1 MANIAFGTQRI
12 SVHNPQHIQALKEAI
27 RSGITMIDT
36 SCSYLNGDSH
46 RAIAL
51 AFREFGDD
59 VREQVEIVTKFDIM
73 GKPVFEQYEDA
84 IKDLE
89 VEKLDCFLIE
99 NIEAFMIELI
109 KKDTDS
115 DDKLDEINRIT
126 YEAFLDL
133 ESLVADGK
141 IKSYGM
147 SAENFSQ
154 NHSSEQFIPYEDLL
168 TLADSAADELK
179 NETHS
184 FTTIELPINILEQ
197 DGLLCAS
204 WAKENGLRVIANR
217 PLNALHN
224 DLMYRLAD
232 YSESHEYYH
241 HLNEMLDVTD
251 TELLKPLFNLFEQ
264 LDISKHKFGW
274 VGDYENFLYT
284 QALPHMQ
291 KTLKVVDEKNRD
303 TMLNFIELFL
313 AEYQQMVKYECS
325 KQTNISLKKI
335 FKECNEALQICAIKF
350 LYTCQDVDFV
360 AIGMRK
366 SSYVSEI
373 LDI

>member
-1 MANIAFGTQRI
+1 MAKIAFGTQRI
-12 SVHNPQHIQALKEAI
+12 SAHNPQHIQALKEAI

-36 SCSYLNGDSH
+36 SCTYLDGDSH

-59 VREQVEIVTKFDIM
+59 VRESVEIVTKFNIM
-73 GKPVFEQYEDA
+73 GKPVFEQYSDA

-89 VEKLDCFLIE
+89 VNKLDCFLIE
-99 NIEAFMIELI
+99 NIETFMIDLI
-109 KKDTDS
+109 KKDTNA
-115 DDKLDEINRIT
+115 DDKLDEINKII
-126 YEAFLDL
+126 YDAFLDL
-133 ESLVADGK
+133 ESLVADNK
-141 IKSYGM
+141 IKSYGI

-154 NHSSEQFIPYEDLL
+154 AHNTEQFIPYEDLI
-168 TLADSAADELK
+168 TLADSAAEELK

-184 FTTIELPINILEQ
+184 FSTIELPINILEQ
-197 DGLLCAS
+197 SGLQCAS
-204 WAKENGLRVIANR
+204 WAKENGLRVISNR
-217 PLNALHN
+217 PLNALQN

-232 YSESHEYYH
+232 YSESNEYYH

-251 TELLKPLFNLFEQ
+251 TEMLRPLFTLFEQ

-291 KTLKVVDEKNRD
+291 KTLKVVDEKNRE

-313 AEYQQMVKYECS
+313 EQYQQMVKYECS
-325 KQTNISLKKI
+325 KQTNIALKNI
-335 FKECNEALQICAIKF
+335 FTECNQTLQLCAIEYLHKC
-350 LYTCQDVDFV
+350 TDIDFIAV
-360 AIGMRK
+360 GMRK

-373 LDI
+373 LEI